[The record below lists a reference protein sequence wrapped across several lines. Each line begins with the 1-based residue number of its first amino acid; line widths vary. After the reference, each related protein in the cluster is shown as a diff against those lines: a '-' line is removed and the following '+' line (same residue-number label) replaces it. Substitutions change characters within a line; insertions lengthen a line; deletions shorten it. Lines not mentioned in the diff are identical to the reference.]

1 MTGYLLEIGQA
12 LLALLLAPGLVGF
25 IRMVKSRLQGR
36 RGAPPWQ
43 PYYDLRKLFGKEA
56 VVSRNASWLFR
67 FAPYL
72 IFATT
77 MVVTMLVPLIAAP
90 LPFDAV
96 GDLLMV
102 VYLMLLGTFFLAL
115 AGLDPG
121 TAFGGMGASRQAG
134 AARAGGGLDRDAR
147 RQAATVPR
155 ARAAGRFV
163 RAGAALG
170 HVFFFAEVK
179 R

>member
-1 MTGYLLEIGQA
+1 MIGYLLEIGQA

-25 IRMVKSRLQGR
+25 IRMVKARLQGR

-77 MVVTMLVPLIAAP
+77 VAVTMLVPLVAAP

-96 GDLLMV
+96 GDLLTV

-121 TAFGGMGASRQAG
+121 TAFGGMGPSSFAASIGNTVRPQSSQAG
-134 AARAGGGLDRDAR
+134 
-147 RQAATVPR
+147 
-155 ARAAGRFV
+155 
-163 RAGAALG
+163 
-170 HVFFFAEVK
+170 HWK
-179 R
+179 SS